1 MFVDGIQ
8 PSVIKADLNY
18 AEVGTIVVIGFLQKT
33 ALPVMVLR
41 Q

>member
-18 AEVGTIVVIGFLQKT
+18 VEAVTIVVNRFLQKT
-33 ALPVMVLR
+33 ALAIMVLT